1 MFSNDNRGRT
11 EVGQGQAT
19 VRGVIVACSNHP
31 LSPMSD
37 TGQTARLS
45 TQAAL

>member
-1 MFSNDNRGRT
+1 MFSNDNRGLT
-11 EVGQGQAT
+11 EVRQSQAT
-19 VRGVIVACSNHP
+19 IRGAAEACATHP

-37 TGQTARLS
+37 SGQTARLS